1 MGKTSPQTPKQKPGG
16 FARVLVWLVAGLLA
30 TALIAAAAAYA
41 GWVWVNQQFEA
52 PGPSATETTL
62 MLPRGAGLIA
72 ISGQLEREGVVEDG
86 RLFRLMVQID
96 QGERGLRAGEYR
108 IPQGASM
115 REIYALLREGRTL
128 MHPVTAA
135 EGLTTAMIVRIVQA
149 SDVLTGEITR
159 IPAEGALLPE
169 TYMVDR
175 GTPRQ
180 AVIDRMEAAQA
191 ELLAQAWRT
200 RAENLP
206 YTTPEEAIIIASIV
220 EKETSVASERPLVA
234 SVFVNRLRRG
244 MRLQSDPTII
254 YGITQGE
261 PLGRG
266 IRRSELDNTGNPY
279 NTYHING
286 LTPTPIANPGRDS
299 ILAVINPPQSDYL
312 FFVADGT
319 GGHAF
324 SASYAEHNRNVT
336 AWRRIERERAQ
347 GTRR

>member
-1 MGKTSPQTPKQKPGG
+1 MGKTAADNPKPKSGG
-16 FARVLVWLVAGLLA
+16 FARVLVWLAGGLLA
-30 TALIAAAAAYA
+30 TALIAAAAAYG

-52 PGPSATETTL
+52 PGPSEAQTTL

-72 ISGQLEREGVVEDG
+72 IAGQLEREGVIEDA

-96 QGERGLRAGEYR
+96 QGERSLRAGEYR
-108 IPQGASM
+108 IPEAASM
-115 REIYALLREGRTL
+115 RDIYALLREGRTL

-135 EGLTTAMIVRIVQA
+135 EGLTTAMIVRIVEA

-180 AVIDRMEAAQA
+180 AVIDRMAAAQA
-191 ELLAQAWRT
+191 DLLAQAWPG

-206 YTTPEEAIIIASIV
+206 YSTPEEAIIIASIV

-266 IRRSELDNTGNPY
+266 IRRSELDNTNNPY

-299 ILAVINPPQSDYL
+299 ILAVLNPPQTDYL

-324 SASYAEHNRNVT
+324 SATYAEHNRNV
-336 AWRRIERERAQ
+336 AVWRRIERERA
-347 GTRR
+347 GGRR

>member
-1 MGKTSPQTPKQKPGG
+1 MGKTAADNPKGKSGG
-16 FARVLVWLVAGLLA
+16 FARVLLWLAAALLA
-30 TALIAAAAAYA
+30 TALIAAATAYG

-52 PGPSATETTL
+52 PGPSEEQTTL

-72 ISGQLEREGVVEDG
+72 IAGQLEREGVVEDA

-96 QGERGLRAGEYR
+96 QGERSLRAGEYR
-108 IPQGASM
+108 IPQAASM
-115 REIYALLREGRTL
+115 REVYALLREGRTL

-135 EGLTTAMIVRIVQA
+135 EGLTTAMIVRIVDA

-191 ELLAQAWRT
+191 ELLAQAWPN
-200 RAENLP
+200 RADNLP
-206 YTTPEEAIIIASIV
+206 YATPEEAIIIASIV

-266 IRRSELDNTGNPY
+266 IRRSELDNTNNPY

-286 LTPTPIANPGRDS
+286 LTPTPIANPGRES
-299 ILAVINPPQSDYL
+299 ILAVLNPPQTDYL

-324 SASYAEHNRNVT
+324 SATYAEHNRNV
-336 AWRRIERERAQ
+336 AVWRRIERERAQ